1 MDRSSSPGALKKHG
15 QTIMM
20 NLRWCIVLCISGPY
34 GRLLLFG
41 IEKKK
46 RKKNLNKKSFDY
58 NYHSLILCFF
68 FLLLTTS
75 DQVRL
80 PAEFKHITKRRKRN

>member
-46 RKKNLNKKSFDY
+46 RKKNLNKRV
-58 NYHSLILCFF
+58 LIIIIILLYCVFF
-68 FLLLTTS
+68 FFIIDDLRSGETT
-75 DQVRL
+75 R
-80 PAEFKHITKRRKRN
+80 

>member
-1 MDRSSSPGALKKHG
+1 MTVRLCLRRADVERNRLHILCIGGRGSVVESWSLQKKHG

-46 RKKNLNKKSFDY
+46 KKK
-58 NYHSLILCFF
+58 
-68 FLLLTTS
+68 
-75 DQVRL
+75 
-80 PAEFKHITKRRKRN
+80 FK